1 MDNKITD
8 KFHLKKAFTLAEV
21 LLTIAIIGVVAV
33 ITVPVISQAT
43 GRQEY
48 VAKLKKAHSVLGQ
61 TLIKIAIQEG
71 LPVGDYSFIRD
82 DGNSEFFDIFTRV
95 VDPIKICNEGEMGCI
110 YSPLTQL
117 NGLNTS
123 FLIPLSLV
131 TKDGMA
137 FGWNKDECAEKG
149 LSFDDEENC
158 VGCFIVDINGHRKPN
173 RLGYDVFFFTVVD
186 GKGLVP
192 AGKGNNSADCFRTD
206 KGVTCAAKVIKDSAI
221 NYM

>member
-1 MDNKITD
+1 MNKKINN
-8 KFHLKKAFTLAEV
+8 KNIFNKAFTLSEV
-21 LLTIAIIGVVAV
+21 LLTIAIIGIVAV
-33 ITVPVISQAT
+33 ITIPVIMQST
-43 GRQEY
+43 GRHEY
-48 VAKLKKAHSVLGQ
+48 VSKLKKAHSVLGQ

-71 LPVGDYSFIRD
+71 LPIGDYSFIRED
-82 DGNSEFFDIFTRV
+82 ANNEFFYIFTQV
-95 VDPIKICNEGEMGCI
+95 VDPIKICNDGQVGCI
-110 YSPLTQL
+110 YSPMTQL

-123 FLIPLSLV
+123 FLIPLSLI

-221 NYM
+221 NYI